1 MTDILHNPIITNAFV
16 EVQKAFSQNQF
27 ASGGLALGI
36 VGALFAWRT
45 RVRF

>member
-1 MTDILHNPIITNAFV
+1 MTDILHNPIITNAFH

-36 VGALFAWRT
+36 VGALFA
-45 RVRF
+45 